1 MAKQSNNNEG
11 FPLERTRNIGIMAH
25 IDAGKTT
32 ATERILFYTGRL
44 HRMGEVHEGAATMDF
59 MEQEKERGIT
69 ISSAATTCYWDD
81 HRVNIIDTPGHVDFT
96 VEVERSL
103 RVLDGAIAL
112 FCAVGGVEP
121 QSETVWRQ
129 ADKYNVPRIG
139 FVNKMDRTG
148 ADFEN
153 VLEMMED
160 RLSANPIPLQIPI
173 GSGDMF
179 RGVIDLIRNQAV
191 VWDEESQGMK
201 WDVLEIPDD
210 LKPTAKQWRIKLLES
225 VAEYDDAL
233 LMKYLEEEEIEPAEL
248 EKVIREATLNRD
260 ITPMFCGSALKN
272 KGIQRLLDGVIKYL
286 PSPNDVPPV
295 TGHDPEKKRKAET
308 AAKRATEEAQEEAD
322 EEEEVEAVEVDEE
335 EYEVVRRPRED
346 DPFSAVAFKITTDP
360 YVGKL
365 TFIRVYSGK
374 LESGSKVYNPARDE
388 TERVG
393 RLMFMHANS
402 REDVDVIRAGD
413 IAAVVGPKNL
423 KTGDTICDPENPV
436 VLESMEFPEPVIRI
450 AVEPKSK
457 ADREKLMNGLV
468 KLAEEDPTFEVSTD
482 EETGQTIIAGMGELH
497 LEIIIDRLKRE
508 FKVEANVGR
517 PQVAYREALTATI
530 DEHYVLKKQTG
541 GRGQFAEVYME
552 VGPSEE
558 GRGLEFENE
567 IKGGVIPKEF
577 IPSVE
582 RGIESAM
589 EDGPI
594 AGYPIEGVKIRL
606 YDGDHHEVDSD
617 QNAFEIAGRLGFR
630 EAARNADPV
639 LMEPIMDVEV
649 VTPEEYMG
657 DIIGDLNSRRG
668 QIGQMGQRND
678 AQVINAKVPLSEMF
692 GYSTDLRS
700 ISQGRAIY
708 TMQFENYEPVPDEIA
723 QEILDEDTVEAAA

>member
-1 MAKQSNNNEG
+1 MATQKNES
-11 FPLERTRNIGIMAH
+11 FPLEKTRNIGIMAH

-32 ATERILFYTGRL
+32 LTERVLFYTGRL
-44 HRMGEVHEGAATMDF
+44 HRMGEVHDGAATMDF

-69 ISSAATTCYWDD
+69 ITSAATTCYWDD

-129 ADKYNVPRIG
+129 AEKYDVPRIG

-160 RLSANPIPLQIPI
+160 RLSANPVPVQYPI

-179 RGVIDLIRNQAV
+179 RGIIDLIEGKAIIY
-191 VWDEESQGMK
+191 DDESQGMQ
-201 WDVLEIPDD
+201 WDVVDIPDD
-210 LKPTAKQWRIKLLES
+210 LKSEAEHWRINLLES
-225 VAEYDDAL
+225 VAEYDDEL
-233 LMKYLEEEEIEPAEL
+233 LMKYLDEDQEVEPDEL
-248 EKVIREATLNRD
+248 DAVIRKATLNRD
-260 ITPMFCGSALKN
+260 MTPMFCGSALQN
-272 KGIQRLLDGVIKYL
+272 TGVQRVLDGVTNYL
-286 PSPNDVPPV
+286 PSPNDVPAI
-295 TGHDPEKKRKAET
+295 TGHHPQDK
-308 AAKRATEEAQEEAD
+308 D
-322 EEEEVEAVEVDEE
+322 EEVTRRSQEDE
-335 EYEVVRRPRED
+335 
-346 DPFSAVAFKITTDP
+346 PFSAVAFKITTDP

-365 TFIRVYSGK
+365 TFVRVYSGT
-374 LESGSKVYNPARDE
+374 LESGSRVYSPTRDE
-388 TERVG
+388 DERIG
-393 RLMFMHANS
+393 RMMFMHADS
-402 REDVDVIRAGD
+402 REDVDMIRAGD

-423 KTGDTICDPENPV
+423 KTGDTICDADHPV
-436 VLESMEFPEPVIRI
+436 VLESMDFPEPVIRI
-450 AVEPKSK
+450 AVEPKTK
-457 ADREKLMNGLV
+457 ADRDKLTNGLT
-468 KLAEEDPTFEVSTD
+468 KLAEEDPTFNVRTD

-497 LEIIIDRLKRE
+497 LEIIIDRLKQE
-508 FKVEANVGR
+508 FKVEANVGQ
-517 PQVAYREALTATI
+517 PQVAYREALTETI
-530 DEHYVLKKQTG
+530 NEHYVLKKQTG
-541 GRGQFAEVYME
+541 GRGQFAEVYMD
-552 VGPSEE
+552 VGPIPEE
-558 GRGLEFENE
+558 EEEEAGLVFKNE

-582 RGIESAM
+582 RGIESAL
-589 EDGPI
+589 EDGPL
-594 AGYPIEGVKIRL
+594 AGYPIEGVSVRL

-630 EAARNADPV
+630 EAARHANPV
-639 LMEPIMDVEV
+639 LMEPVMEVEV
-649 VTPEEYMG
+649 ITPDDYMG
-657 DIIGDLNSRRG
+657 DIIGDLNGRRG

-700 ISQGRAIY
+700 LSQGRAIY
-708 TMQFENYEPVPDEIA
+708 TMQFGSYEPVPDEIA
-723 QEILDEDTVEAAA
+723 SDIMDEQTMGAAA

>member
-1 MAKQSNNNEG
+1 MAKKESNNNKS

-32 ATERILFYTGRL
+32 ATERMLFYTGRL
-44 HRMGEVHEGAATMDF
+44 HRMGEVHDGAATMDF

-69 ISSAATTCYWDD
+69 ITSAATTCYWDD
-81 HRVNIIDTPGHVDFT
+81 HRINIIDTPGHVDFT

-129 ADKYNVPRIG
+129 ADKYDVPRIG

-153 VLEMMED
+153 VLQMMED
-160 RLSANPIPLQIPI
+160 RLNADPIPVQYPI
-173 GSGDMF
+173 GQGDMF
-179 RGVIDLIRNQAV
+179 RGVIDLIENKAV

-201 WDVLEIPDD
+201 WDVLEVPDD
-210 LKPTAKQWRIKLLES
+210 LKPTAKEWRIKLLES
-225 VAEYDDAL
+225 VAEYDDEL
-233 LMKYLEEEEIEPAEL
+233 LMKYLNEEEIETEEL
-248 EKVIREATLNRD
+248 ESVIRTATLNRD

-272 KGIQRLLDGVIKYL
+272 KGIQRLLDAVVNYL

-295 TGHDPEKKRKAET
+295 SGHDPH
-308 AAKRATEEAQEEAD
+308 EEVTTTDVDVDVEEDGDA
-322 EEEEVEAVEVDEE
+322 EEEDQTREE
-335 EYEVVRRPRED
+335 LVRRPRED
-346 DPFSAVAFKITTDP
+346 EPFSAVAFKITTDP

-365 TFIRVYSGK
+365 TFIRVYSGT
-374 LESGSKVYNPARDE
+374 LESGTKVYNPTRDE
-388 TERVG
+388 EERVG

-402 REDVDVIRAGD
+402 REDVDVVRAGD

-457 ADREKLMNGLV
+457 ADRDKLMNGLV
-468 KLAEEDPTFEVSTD
+468 KLAEEDPTFDVSTD

-497 LEIIIDRLKRE
+497 LEIIIDRLKKE

-517 PQVAYREALTATI
+517 PQVAYREALTRMV
-530 DEHYVLKKQTG
+530 DEHYVLKKQSG
-541 GRGQFAEVYME
+541 GRGQFAEMYME

-558 GRGLEFENE
+558 DKGLEFVNE

-594 AGYPIEGVKIRL
+594 AGYPVESVKVRL

-630 EAARNADPV
+630 EAARRADPV
-639 LMEPIMDVEV
+639 LMEPVMDVEV
-649 VTPEEYMG
+649 ITPEEYMG

-668 QIGQMGQRND
+668 QIGEMGQRND
-678 AQVINAKVPLSEMF
+678 AQVISAKVPLSEMF

-708 TMQFENYEPVPDEIA
+708 TMQFESYEPVPDSIA
-723 QEILDEDTVEAAA
+723 DEILDEEPIEATA

>member
-1 MAKQSNNNEG
+1 
-11 FPLERTRNIGIMAH
+11 
-25 IDAGKTT
+25 
-32 ATERILFYTGRL
+32 
-44 HRMGEVHEGAATMDF
+44 
-59 MEQEKERGIT
+59 
-69 ISSAATTCYWDD
+69 
-81 HRVNIIDTPGHVDFT
+81 
-96 VEVERSL
+96 
-103 RVLDGAIAL
+103 
-112 FCAVGGVEP
+112 
-121 QSETVWRQ
+121 
-129 ADKYNVPRIG
+129 
-139 FVNKMDRTG
+139 
-148 ADFEN
+148 
-153 VLEMMED
+153 
-160 RLSANPIPLQIPI
+160 
-173 GSGDMF
+173 
-179 RGVIDLIRNQAV
+179 
-191 VWDEESQGMK
+191 
-201 WDVLEIPDD
+201 
-210 LKPTAKQWRIKLLES
+210 
-225 VAEYDDAL
+225 
-233 LMKYLEEEEIEPAEL
+233 
-248 EKVIREATLNRD
+248 
-260 ITPMFCGSALKN
+260 MFCGSALKN
-272 KGIQRLLDGVIKYL
+272 KGIQRLLDGVVKFL
-286 PSPNDVPPV
+286 PSPDDVPPV
-295 TGHDPEKKRKAET
+295 TGHDPELKRKAKT
-308 AAKRATEEAQEEAD
+308 AAKKAAEEAAKEAD
-322 EEEEVEAVEVDEE
+322 DDEEVEEPEVDEE
-335 EYEVVRRPRED
+335 EYEVVRRPQED

-365 TFIRVYSGK
+365 TFIRVYSGT

-402 REDVDVIRAGD
+402 REDVDMVRAGD

-457 ADREKLMNGLV
+457 ADRDKLMNGLV
-468 KLAEEDPTFEVSTD
+468 KLAEEDPTFNVSTD

-497 LEIIIDRLKRE
+497 LEIIVDRLKRE
-508 FKVEANVGR
+508 FKVEANVGQ
-517 PQVAYREALTATI
+517 PQVAYREAITRTV

-552 VGPSEE
+552 VSPNEDST
-558 GRGLEFENE
+558 GLEFENE

-594 AGYPIEGVKIRL
+594 AGYPIEGVKVRL

-639 LMEPIMDVEV
+639 LMEPVMEVEV
-649 VTPEEYMG
+649 ITPEEYMG

-668 QIGQMGQRND
+668 RIGQMGQRND
-678 AQVINAKVPLSEMF
+678 AQVINAEVPLSEMF

-708 TMQFENYEPVPDEIA
+708 TMQFENYEPVPDNIA
-723 QEILDEDTVEAAA
+723 EEILDDEAVGAAA